1 MQNLKWPTLLVVL
14 ALLIFALAWHFKDD
28 VTRITATWTA
38 KEAEYPYFTAP
49 DVLRYILSFRTQR
62 RPLNDIDY
70 FIFAPLQARMAMRN
84 ELRHIDIRTLLESDV
99 PEERPVLNLYKITL
113 PKENGSLQHP
123 QEELKSGF
131 DIGREGLVYKV
142 VIPTDS
148 KIVNIMGVGVEP
160 DQTENLENITLSPKA
175 TFEVVIPLK

>member
-1 MQNLKWPTLLVVL
+1 
-14 ALLIFALAWHFKDD
+14 
-28 VTRITATWTA
+28 
-38 KEAEYPYFTAP
+38 
-49 DVLRYILSFRTQR
+49 
-62 RPLNDIDY
+62 
-70 FIFAPLQARMAMRN
+70 MRN

>member
-1 MQNLKWPTLLVVL
+1 MLLFSG
-14 ALLIFALAWHFKDD
+14 LLIFAVIWHFRDD

-38 KEAEYPYFTAP
+38 KKAERPYFTDP
-49 DVLRYILSFRTQR
+49 DILNYILSFRTQK

-70 FIFAPLQARMAMRN
+70 FIFAPLQARMAMQN
-84 ELRHIDIRTLLESDV
+84 ELRHIDIRTLLDSDV
-99 PEERPVLNLYKITL
+99 PGERPAINLYKITL
-113 PKENGSLQHP
+113 PKENGSLQRS

-131 DIGREGLVYKV
+131 DIGREGVVYKL

-148 KIVNIMGVGVEP
+148 KVVNIMGVGVEP
-160 DQTENLENITLSPKA
+160 DQTEDLENITLSPKA